1 MTGGGVPLHSLR
13 GSGFWQ
19 DCAVRAG
26 GGSDEGWP
34 GFSGCHTIAAM
45 RYPER
50 TLFVLMLMT
59 ASAFSQSNSA
69 PKPPVADKIHTEK
82 ALNGGVLV
90 DDYGWLRERTSAKV
104 HEYLEAENAYAEEV
118 TAAQKPFAEKLYK
131 ETLSH
136 IKQTDTSVPYPKR
149 GYWYYT
155 RTEEGK
161 QYPVLCRKKGT
172 LSAPEEL
179 MLDVNELAKGE
190 KFMSLG
196 VVEVSDD
203 SNLLAFTTDNVGFR
217 QYRLHVKD
225 LRTGKVSA
233 DTAERV
239 DSVVWAADN
248 KTLFYSTEDAKTKRG
263 DLVHKHVLGTDA
275 KADPTIFD
283 EKDERYEVFVYR
295 TRDGKYLVTQSESHV
310 TSELKFVSADAPNGE
325 WKIIEPR
332 REGVRYYA
340 DEASDTFYLRV
351 NDMGPSYRLVS
362 APVAMPGKA
371 NWKEMIATR
380 KDVPIDDVDA
390 FKTFY
395 VVTERVKGLP
405 VLRVI
410 SMKTDEKH
418 VVEVPEPAY
427 SLGAAMNA
435 EFDTDKFRYNYQ
447 SPITPSSTFEYDVK
461 KQTSNLLK
469 QQEVPGF
476 DKANY
481 VVERLFVPAKD
492 GVGIPVTVVYRK
504 DKFKR
509 GENPLYV
516 YGYGSYGI
524 TINDTFAASLLPLL
538 DRGVV
543 TTVAHIRG
551 GGELGE
557 AWHDAGKMMTKRNTF
572 TDFIDAT
579 EGLLAQ
585 GYGKRGEVGI
595 EGGSAGGLLMG
606 AVTNMRPDLFKVVLC
621 EVPFVDVMNT
631 MLDATLPLTVGEYE
645 EWGNPN
651 EKAAFDYMLTYS
663 PYDNVTAKKYP
674 AILVQ
679 TSFDDSQVMYWE
691 PSKYVAKLR
700 ALKTDQNPLVFFIN
714 MHGGHGGSSGRYDRI
729 RESDRR
735 FAFMLTQLG
744 ITQ

>member
-1 MTGGGVPLHSLR
+1 MRVRWLAA
-13 GSGFWQ
+13 
-19 DCAVRAG
+19 AV
-26 GGSDEGWP
+26 SV
-34 GFSGCHTIAAM
+34 F
-45 RYPER
+45 
-50 TLFVLMLMT
+50 TLA
-59 ASAFSQSNSA
+59 ASAQTDST
-69 PKPPVADKIHTEK
+69 PKPPVAEKVHTERPI
-82 ALNGGVLV
+82 NGAVLV
-90 DDYGWLRERTSAKV
+90 DDYAWLRERTNPKV
-104 HEYLEAENAYAEEV
+104 RAYLEAENAYAEQA
-118 TAAQKPFAEKLYK
+118 TAAEKPFADKLYN

-136 IKQTDTSVPYPKR
+136 IKQTDASVPYHKN

-161 QYPVLCRKKGT
+161 QYPILCRKKQT
-172 LSAPEEL
+172 LTAPEEV
-179 MLDVNELAKGE
+179 MLDVNQLAQGE

-196 VVEVSDD
+196 ASEVSDD

-217 QYRLHVKD
+217 QYKLHIKD
-225 LRTGKVSA
+225 LRTGRLLP

-239 DSVVWAADN
+239 DSIVWAADN
-248 KTLFYSTEDAKTKRG
+248 KTILYSTEDATTKRS
-263 DLVHKHVLGTDA
+263 DLVHRHVLGTDSA
-275 KADPTIFD
+275 SDPLVFD
-283 EKDERYEVFVYR
+283 EKDERYDVYVFR
-295 TRDGKYLVTQSESHV
+295 TRDDKYLMMQSESHV
-310 TSELKFVSADAPNGE
+310 TSEIKFLPADDPTGT
-325 WKIIEPR
+325 WKLIEPR

-340 DEASDTFYLRV
+340 DEGNDLFYIRV
-351 NDMGPSYRLVS
+351 NDTDPSYRLVT
-362 APVAMPGKA
+362 APVANLGKA
-371 NWKEMIATR
+371 NWTELIAAR
-380 KDVPIDDVDA
+380 KDVPIEDLDV
-390 FKTFY
+390 FKDFY
-395 VVTERVKGLP
+395 VVTERIKGLP
-405 VLRVI
+405 VLQVVTI
-410 SMKTDEKH
+410 QNKEKH
-418 VVEVPEPAY
+418 AVEVPDPAY
-427 SLGAAMNA
+427 SLSSAVNR
-435 EFDTDKFRYNYQ
+435 EFATDKFHYNYQ
-447 SPITPSSTFEYDVK
+447 SPITPSSTFEYDFK
-461 KQTSNLLK
+461 TRASTLLK

-476 DKANY
+476 DKSQYA
-481 VVERLFVPAKD
+481 VERLFIPARD
-492 GVGIPVTVVYRK
+492 SVGVPVTVVYRK

-509 GENPLYV
+509 GENPLFV

-524 TINDTFAASLLPLL
+524 TIPDTFSTTLLPIL

-543 TTVAHIRG
+543 TSVAHIRG

-572 TDFIDAT
+572 TDFIDVT

-631 MLDATLPLTVGEYE
+631 MLDASLPLTVGEYE

-651 EKAAFDYMLTYS
+651 QKPAFDYMLTYS
-663 PYDNVTAKKYP
+663 PYDNVTAKAYP

-700 ALKTDQNPLVFFIN
+700 AVKTDGNPLVFFIN

-735 FAFMLTQLG
+735 YAFMLTELG